1 MRNNFYETRYNA
13 GNTPPVYEIFSISN
27 STFLI
32 TWFHAY
38 MFVLFPFISF
48 LCICKNVV
56 GIYMKKKNKSLK
68 EGLSEIIL
76 NETGYLFRLE
86 ENPIDSNKLYQIQF
100 QKK

>member
-1 MRNNFYETRYNA
+1 
-13 GNTPPVYEIFSISN
+13 
-27 STFLI
+27 
-32 TWFHAY
+32 
-38 MFVLFPFISF
+38 
-48 LCICKNVV
+48 
-56 GIYMKKKNKSLK
+56 MKKKNKSLK